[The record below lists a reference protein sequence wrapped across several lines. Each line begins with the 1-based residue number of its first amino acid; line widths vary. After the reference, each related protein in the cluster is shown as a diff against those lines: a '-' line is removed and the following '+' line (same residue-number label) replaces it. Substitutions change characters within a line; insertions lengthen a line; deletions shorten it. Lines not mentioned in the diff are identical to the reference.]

1 MGKNISRI
9 SVEAMEILKNH
20 SWHGNIRE
28 LENVIQRA
36 VVLASDKE
44 ITLDLLPPLA
54 QKKTGEEVE
63 IGIPLEQALLKFKAK
78 FIANTL
84 KFTNQNQTKAAE
96 LLQIQRT
103 YLNRLIKEL
112 GIAGSFDSR

>member
-9 SVEAMEILKNH
+9 SADAMKILKSH
-20 SWHGNIRE
+20 SWNGNIRE
-28 LENVIQRA
+28 LENVIERA
-36 VVLASDKE
+36 VVLASNNE
-44 ITLDLLPPLA
+44 ITPDLLPPLA
-54 QKKTGEEVE
+54 KKKAADDIG
-63 IGIPLEQALLKFKAK
+63 IGIPLEEALLKFKAK

-84 KFTNQNQTKAAE
+84 KLTNNNQTKAAE

-112 GIAGSFDSR
+112 GIS